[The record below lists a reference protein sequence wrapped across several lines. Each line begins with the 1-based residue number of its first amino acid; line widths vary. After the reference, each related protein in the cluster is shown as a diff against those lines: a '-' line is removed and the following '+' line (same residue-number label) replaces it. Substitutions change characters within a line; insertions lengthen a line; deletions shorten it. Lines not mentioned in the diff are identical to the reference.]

1 MNSRYLNRST
11 VKYIVKLLHK
21 ILSLYNSIY
30 WYRGTFNL
38 MSLEDISENI
48 GESHH
53 CKNLKFETF
62 AEAQLKMASAGLVQV
77 SCQHLYR

>member
-1 MNSRYLNRST
+1 
-11 VKYIVKLLHK
+11 
-21 ILSLYNSIY
+21 
-30 WYRGTFNL
+30 